1 MSRTKRF
8 HPLLYV
14 FFLFF
19 SFDLFCQEA
28 EKDAIDGEH
37 NAQFVFGQDLLSKK
51 DSRGWDFIFIASLQ
65 GHLKAID
72 LLEPS
77 NNYYPE
83 IVNYKNLIISQC
95 QDLARGQEFS
105 DTHKKDLRKNGN
117 AGDVNTQYCMWIYY
131 VNHLG
136 IQKPEAYTWLKQ
148 AAGNNHPGALMSL
161 GLLYLY
167 GYIVPEEEPQAI
179 RLLKKSKD
187 RDFILSDI
195 ALKIIEKA
203 KNN

>member
-1 MSRTKRF
+1 M
-8 HPLLYV
+8 
-14 FFLFF
+14 
-19 SFDLFCQEA
+19 
-28 EKDAIDGEH
+28 
-37 NAQFVFGQDLLSKK
+37 
-51 DSRGWDFIFIASLQ
+51 
-65 GHLKAID
+65 
-72 LLEPS
+72 
-77 NNYYPE
+77 
-83 IVNYKNLIISQC
+83 
-95 QDLARGQEFS
+95 
-105 DTHKKDLRKNGN
+105 
-117 AGDVNTQYCMWIYY
+117 
-131 VNHLG
+131 
-136 IQKPEAYTWLKQ
+136 KQ